1 MISSVHTYGWLGSLC
16 SMLPDTVVADNDLH
30 TRLAF
35 AQVCICNAVIPCGHV
50 INLLG
55 TTTYSTTCI
64 RVFERTLQV
73 SVDAGF
79 T

>member
-1 MISSVHTYGWLGSLC
+1 MISSVHTYAWLGSSLY
-16 SMLPDTVVADNDLH
+16 SMLPGTVVADNDLH

-35 AQVCICNAVIPCGHV
+35 AQVCICNAVIPGCHV
-50 INLLG
+50 MNLLG
-55 TTTYSTTCI
+55 TTTYTTCI

-73 SVDAGF
+73 SIDAGF